1 MGIYTKLIQ
10 EKSRA
15 KDVLYLKDLER
26 EERDSKG
33 YKSSDKNQLEK
44 EIESAKRSIKEN
56 KPKRR

>member
-26 EERDSKG
+26 EERF
-33 YKSSDKNQLEK
+33 
-44 EIESAKRSIKEN
+44 
-56 KPKRR
+56 

>member
-15 KDVLYLKDLER
+15 KDVFYLKDLER